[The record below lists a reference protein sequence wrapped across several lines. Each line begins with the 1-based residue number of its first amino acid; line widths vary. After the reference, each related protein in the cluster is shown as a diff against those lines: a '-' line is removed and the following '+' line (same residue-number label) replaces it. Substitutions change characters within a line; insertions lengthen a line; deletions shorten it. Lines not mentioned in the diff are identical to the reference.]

1 MNYYYDPLDV
11 ACKSRTGAVPRGE
24 ALTFRIYRKSGGEGD
39 FSAETCRLVL
49 FSDGEPEQFLDM
61 TPTAD
66 GWTFSLR
73 FYQLGL
79 YFYRFELNGRR
90 FGCGEFRRGAFDCTG
105 LWQVTVFD
113 ENYATPD
120 WMKGGIMYQI
130 FPDRFCKDGEIPIA
144 EYKILR
150 SDWGGTPRFRPNE
163 YGKVQNNDFFGGNFN
178 GIRQKLPYLKE
189 LGVSVIYLNPIFE
202 AYSNHRYDAGDYM
215 KIDPLLGT
223 VEDFDNLITDAK
235 KCGIR
240 IILDGVFNH
249 TGDDSRYFNKYGRY
263 PEIGAYQSKKSP
275 YADWYRFREFPTS
288 YESWWGIETL
298 PAVNEESPTY
308 QEFIFGENGVLKTWL
323 RHGIGGYRLDVAD
336 ELPDFFLQKLR
347 SAVKDENSDA
357 VIIGEVW
364 EDASN
369 KIAYE
374 QRRRYLQGSELD
386 SVMNYPLK
394 DAIIDFLKSGCTKN
408 LRETMAML
416 IDNYPKQTL
425 DSLMNIL
432 GTHDTPRILTVFGD
446 KWCHSREAEA
456 VTTLS
461 DSEKRRAKDKLK
473 VAALLQYTLP
483 GVPCVYYGDENG
495 AEGYRDPFC
504 RRCYN
509 WIDTDEELRAYYRK
523 LGEIRKKLKNVL
535 KDGRYRE
542 VFSDNFCLVYER
554 AAEAGTVYVYVNR
567 SSGVYNIKLNG
578 TYKELLSG
586 RDFSKNFEIG
596 AFGYGILVKKK

>member
-1 MNYYYDPLDV
+1 MTFYYDPLNV
-11 ACKSRTGAVPRGE
+11 GCKSLTGAIPKDE
-24 ALTFRIYRKSGGEGD
+24 TLTLRVRKTGGEG
-39 FSAETCRLVL
+39 SAEKCRLIL
-49 FSDGEPEQFLDM
+49 FSDGEKERSVEM
-61 TPTAD
+61 SPTRE
-66 GWTFSLR
+66 GWAISLCFHR
-73 FYQLGL
+73 LGL
-79 YFYRFELNGRR
+79 YFYRFEIDGSSL
-90 FGCGEFRRGAFDCTG
+90 GCGAFRKAVLGS
-105 LWQVTVFD
+105 LQNWQITVYD
-113 ENYATPD
+113 RDYQTPD

-144 EYKILR
+144 EHKILH

-163 YGKVQNNDFFGGNFN
+163 YGKVQNNDFFGGNLN
-178 GIRQKLPYLKE
+178 GIRQKLSYLSE

-202 AYSNHRYDAGDYM
+202 AYSNHRYDTGDYL

-223 VEDFDNLITDAK
+223 LEDFDCLVSEAESF
-235 KCGIR
+235 GIR

-263 PEIGAYQSKKSP
+263 SEVGAYQSKKSA
-275 YADWYRFREFPTS
+275 YADWYHFREFPTS

-298 PAVNEESPTY
+298 PAVNEDSTSY
-308 QEFIFGENGVLKTWL
+308 QEFIFGENGVLNTWL

-336 ELPDFFLQKLR
+336 ELPAFFLQKLR
-347 SAVKDENSDA
+347 SSVKEENPDA

-369 KIAYE
+369 KIAYD
-374 QRRRYLQGSELD
+374 QRRTYLQGFELD

-394 DAIIDFLKSGCTKN
+394 DAIIDFLKSGYTKN
-408 LRETMAML
+408 IRETIAML

-446 KWCHSREAEA
+446 KPCFSREEEA
-456 VTTLS
+456 VTNLS
-461 DSEKRRAKDKLK
+461 CTEKRQAKEKLK

-504 RRCYN
+504 RRCYD
-509 WIDTDEELRAYYRK
+509 WIDTDEELRAYYRR
-523 LGEIRKKLKNVL
+523 LGEIRKKFKRVF
-535 KDGRYRE
+535 KDGRYGE
-542 VFSDNFCLVYER
+542 VFADNFCLVYER
-554 AAEAGTVYVYVNR
+554 KSDAETAYVYVNR
-567 SSGVYNIKLNG
+567 SSSTYTVNLNG
-578 TYKELLSG
+578 AYCELLTG
-586 RDFSKNFEIG
+586 RKFDGNFGIG
-596 AFGYGILVKKK
+596 AFQYGILSKIK